1 MNSSKDFEEINFNPF
16 KFFDEKDEDRRDP
29 DLNNFNDLNS
39 NNFDSSYV
47 LEDNVKRCL
56 CHIKKY
62 ENLSLIHVNIKS
74 MNSNF
79 ETLYDLLLN
88 CSYFFNIIC
97 VTETWSTN
105 KDLKDN
111 SNFHFPNLDFMNQ
124 ERKTG

>member
-111 SNFHFPNLDFMNQ
+111 SNFHFPNLDFMHQ

>member
-29 DLNNFNDLNS
+29 DLKNFNDLNS

-47 LEDNVKRCL
+47 LEDNVKRYL
-56 CHIKKY
+56 CDIKKY

-111 SNFHFPNLDFMNQ
+111 SDFHFPNLDFMHQ

>member
-29 DLNNFNDLNS
+29 DLKNFNDLNS

-111 SNFHFPNLDFMNQ
+111 SNFHFPNLDFMHQ
-124 ERKTG
+124 ERKTS